1 MKIEKKIW
9 AEETACAKERSV
21 ECRRHRRQVLEAKL
35 VARERGGGREKKRE
49 RERRWG
55 QRNKLLP

>member
-1 MKIEKKIW
+1 MKIEKEIW

-35 VARERGGGREKKRE
+35 MARGGGREREKEGERKKM
-49 RERRWG
+49 G
-55 QRNKLLP
+55 PKK